1 MEITTAIAEQT
12 TAAAEQAM
20 QYKFAIT
27 PDNFVDALPI
37 MGKGMLGI
45 FIVMA
50 IIILCVMLLNNL
62 TSPDRKAKKLEKK
75 NAKAAANA
83 NTNANNG

>member
-1 MEITTAIAEQT
+1 MENTTTIIEQT
-12 TAAAEQAM
+12 TEAVTQAM
-20 QYKFAIT
+20 QYKFDIT
-27 PDNFVDALPI
+27 PENFINSLPI

-50 IIILCVMLLNNL
+50 IIIGCVALLNFA

-75 NAKAAANA
+75 KAKEAAEKNQS
-83 NTNANNG
+83 N

>member
-1 MEITTAIAEQT
+1 MENTTVIEQT
-12 TAAAEQAM
+12 TQAVEEAM

-27 PDNFVDALPI
+27 PENFIDALPI

-50 IIILCVMLLNNL
+50 IIIGCVALLNYV

-75 NAKAAANA
+75 KAQEAAN
-83 NTNANNG
+83 NNQAQ

>member
-1 MEITTAIAEQT
+1 MENTTVIEQT
-12 TAAAEQAM
+12 TQAVEEAM

-27 PDNFVDALPI
+27 PENFIDALPI

-50 IIILCVMLLNNL
+50 IIIGCVALLNYV

-75 NAKAAANA
+75 KAQEAAN
-83 NTNANNG
+83 NNQAK